1 MLAPVSAILR
11 FTYFQ
16 DGLVILNLFGFFA
29 MVMFGAIYYIVP
41 RLTQQ
46 EWPSA
51 GLVKF
56 HFWASA
62 SGILLCVVSL
72 IAGGVQQGFAL
83 NEPAVPFLDVLKIAL
98 PYLTS
103 CTLGLILLVVANA
116 GFLCN
121 LLWALARYACATCP
135 CSERFASNAKP
146 AITGVTR

>member
-1 MLAPVSAILR
+1 MLLS
-11 FTYFQ
+11 
-16 DGLVILNLFGFFA
+16 LFGFFA

-72 IAGGVQQGFAL
+72 IAGGVQQGFAH
-83 NEPAVPFLDVLKIAL
+83 K
-98 PYLTS
+98 
-103 CTLGLILLVVANA
+103 
-116 GFLCN
+116 
-121 LLWALARYACATCP
+121 
-135 CSERFASNAKP
+135 
-146 AITGVTR
+146 